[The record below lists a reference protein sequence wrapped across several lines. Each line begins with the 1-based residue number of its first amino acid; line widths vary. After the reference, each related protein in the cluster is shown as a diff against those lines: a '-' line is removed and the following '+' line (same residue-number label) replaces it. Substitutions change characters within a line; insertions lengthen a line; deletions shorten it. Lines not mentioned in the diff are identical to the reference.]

1 MTTISASTSAQAWW
15 FFKKMDATAEENLDD
30 VFPLPHDG
38 KLRDGLLEAEAPVIR
53 LSRFEGPLDL
63 LLFLIRKNEID
74 IYDIPIESITKQYL
88 EILRGNERLDLDIAG
103 EFFVMAATLM
113 YIKSR
118 VLLPTSET
126 IPDKDAVAGTGD
138 IADDE
143 TDPRWQLVSQLIQ
156 YKRLKETSKYISELA
171 AQRCGFLDRKI
182 VPEEEPEQRHVAPV
196 ERMELWN
203 VFNLVLK
210 RLADRILPGEIQ
222 GDTVTIATRMED
234 ILERIRVEKSFAF
247 TSLLPEKITVAV
259 LVSTFLACLEL
270 ARLGKILVRQDEIF
284 SEIYCDAREEG
295 DDPFPS
301 ENLEENEGSPLP
313 LFEKNT
319 EKSGE
324 NAEKSSDG
332 GNANEAP

>member
-1 MTTISASTSAQAWW
+1 
-15 FFKKMDATAEENLDD
+15 MDAPTENLDD
-30 VFPLPHDG
+30 VFPLHNDE
-38 KLRDGLLEAEAPVIR
+38 KLRDGLLEDEAPVIR

-74 IYDIPIESITKQYL
+74 IYDIPIESVTRQYL
-88 EILRGNERLDLDIAG
+88 EILRGNERLDLNIAG

-126 IPDKDAVAGTGD
+126 IPDKDAANSFGD
-138 IADDE
+138 GDE
-143 TDPRWQLVSQLIQ
+143 DEDPRWQLVRQIIQ

-171 AQRCGFLDRKI
+171 AQRSGFLDRQI
-182 VPEEEPEQRHVAPV
+182 VPAEEPEQRPVAPV

-203 VFNLVLK
+203 VFNLILK

-222 GDTVTIATRMED
+222 GDTVTIATRMND
-234 ILERIRVEKSFAF
+234 ILERIHVEKSFAF

-270 ARLGKILVRQDEIF
+270 ARLGKICVRQDEVF
-284 SEIYCDAREEG
+284 AEIYCDAREEG

-301 ENLEENEGSPLP
+301 EISDENPDSESSLP
-313 LFEKNT
+313 LFEKTSEHGGNAS
-319 EKSGE
+319 EDE
-324 NAEKSSDG
+324 NNAGNSSVDG
-332 GNANEAP
+332 GNDA

>member
-1 MTTISASTSAQAWW
+1 MENAATVHGENSAFPISR
-15 FFKKMDATAEENLDD
+15 DD
-30 VFPLPHDG
+30 GF
-38 KLRDGLLEAEAPVIR
+38 RDGLLADEAPVIR

-74 IYDIPIESITKQYL
+74 IYDIPIESVTRQYL
-88 EILRGNERLDLDIAG
+88 EILRGNERLDLDVAG

-118 VLLPTSET
+118 VLLPSSET
-126 IPDKDAVAGTGD
+126 IPAAEIAGAGDDDADA
-138 IADDE
+138 
-143 TDPRWQLVSQLIQ
+143 DPRWQLVRQLIQ
-156 YKRLKETSKYISELA
+156 YKRLKETSQYIAELA
-171 AQRCGFLDRKI
+171 ERRRGFLDREI
-182 VPEEEPEQRHVAPV
+182 VPEGEPENRPVAPV
-196 ERMELWN
+196 GRMELWN

-222 GDTVTIATRMED
+222 GDTVTIAQRMED
-234 ILERIRVEKSFAF
+234 ILARIRVEKSFAF

-284 SEIYCDAREEG
+284 AEIYCDAREDG

-301 ENLEENEGSPLP
+301 EIEENDDASLP
-313 LFEKNT
+313 LFEKNET
-319 EKSGE
+319 AASAPEK
-324 NAEKSSDG
+324 DG
-332 GNANEAP
+332 DAA